1 MSTAH
6 LLGVPE
12 DSPLAAPEGWGAVAT
27 NAVCAVALFAC
38 TCVILYVLFIYPL
51 TSRRSDGGCPA
62 GFFQVIDRFCRPLW
76 SKVKSVYLLP
86 RRLT

>member
-38 TCVILYVLFIYPL
+38 TCVILYVLFIYPY
-51 TSRRSDGGCPA
+51 A
-62 GFFQVIDRFCRPLW
+62 IHIMFFIDKEKKTVR
-76 SKVKSVYLLP
+76 
-86 RRLT
+86 